1 MRAFVPTQLRCGW
14 QSATRMPLLRAPAFP
29 LLQVEGS
36 LSRCCFRIAGI
47 VVGSL
52 LAFAT
57 GLSGSA
63 LNNPYYITAMASL
76 LVAVFSLAHPV
87 AEFRWVFELG
97 PCCCWGAACGAQV
110 GGCSGVRAT

>member
-1 MRAFVPTQLRCGW
+1 MHVCEFFLGAPGSW
-14 QSATRMPLLRAPAFP
+14 QRTCLARPCLSLP
-29 LLQVEGS
+29 QVEGS

-63 LNNPYYITAMASL
+63 LNNPYYITCMVAL
-76 LVAVFSLAHPV
+76 IVAVFSLAHPV
-87 AEFRWVFELG
+87 AEFRWV
-97 PCCCWGAACGAQV
+97 
-110 GGCSGVRAT
+110 